1 MHAAVRGAFVL
12 AMKGGAVWMRKG
24 SLCSVTLSESEVVGL
39 SAIWAAFALTSVGG
53 GGSEYNEGAHSEG
66 SV

>member
-1 MHAAVRGAFVL
+1 MHTAIRGGFIL
-12 AMKGGAVWMRKG
+12 AIKGGVIWMKKG
-24 SLCSVTLSESEVVGL
+24 SLCSVTLLEGEVVGL
-39 SAIWAAFALTSVGG
+39 SAIWAAFALMSVGG